1 LGAVRA
7 ILRKK
12 VEQMEV
18 HFTPEVQSKLEEMAR
33 ETGRPSEELVEDA
46 VLGYFDELAQAREML
61 DRRFDDLETGRVQPV
76 DGEEAYRLLMERTES
91 QRHRPA

>member
-61 DRRFDDLETGRVQPV
+61 DRRSDDLETGRVQPV
-76 DGEEAYRLLMERTES
+76 DGEEAYRLLLERTES

>member
-1 LGAVRA
+1 MRA

>member
-1 LGAVRA
+1 MRA

-12 VEQMEV
+12 VEPMEV

-33 ETGRPSEELVEDA
+33 ETGRPSEKLVEDA
-46 VLGYFDELAQAREML
+46 VLGYFDELAQARGML

-76 DGEEAYRLLMERTES
+76 DGEDAYRLLMERTES